1 MTFTAHEKFW
11 RKENVDVFN
20 WHCSNFCWDWDSI
33 AMVLHYFANFFNI
46 TTGLFCPGDINKEAF
61 FKLLS
66 MSINIEQR
74 HKEMGMLN
82 EYEIWSKLINNYMAR

>member
-1 MTFTAHEKFW
+1 MKNFDEKKMLMFLIG
-11 RKENVDVFN
+11 
-20 WHCSNFCWDWDSI
+20 I
-33 AMVLHYFANFFNI
+33 ALIFVEIEVQLLHYFANFFNI
-46 TTGLFCPGDINKEAF
+46 ITGLFCPGDINKEAF

-82 EYEIWSKLINNYMAR
+82 EYEI

>member
-1 MTFTAHEKFW
+1 MKNFDEKKMLMFLI
-11 RKENVDVFN
+11 D
-20 WHCSNFCWDWDSI
+20 I
-33 AMVLHYFANFFNI
+33 ALIFVEIEVQLLHYFANFFNI

-82 EYEIWSKLINNYMAR
+82 EYEI